1 MDGYETREYGS
12 EVRSLKLGGMIVCQR
27 LTKGEWDTFY
37 EIETADDSAEA
48 LSSFACRIMQRK
60 LAGLPVLRERIGD
73 A

>member
-1 MDGYETREYGS
+1 MDGSETREYGS
-12 EVRSLKLGGMIVCQR
+12 EVRRLKLGDLILCQR
-27 LTKGEWDTFY
+27 LTNGEWETFY

-60 LAGLPVLRERIGD
+60 LDGLPVLCERVGD